1 MVEHSRPVCC
11 EGYSKRW
18 GIKIGVQFCFSGI
31 RRYIK
36 FFWSLFSLIRR
47 IQGVEHSYDRIE
59 VFSDSDPFDSD
70 SWKMFRNNY
79 IDVLFTN
86 GQSFDFDPCEL
97 EPYEDPEKRRELRL
111 NESIL
116 DDITDR
122 TSVDVR
128 DAQTDVN
135 RDEYYEHQLKVII
148 ASANQFSGKSFNLEQ
163 RRRLLE
169 DILDYWEPQIYG
181 HGEIHF
187 NPLKGHEQFC
197 FYMSDSAEF
206 RTPAQMER
214 FLKSMLSVCGPD
226 GIRRD
231 RRLYILEW
239 DDDFHDYRYVSTR
252 EYTDYESWCNFNS
265 HYPYK
270 TFEDLYKIFVP
281 LGDLFGLAAD
291 RVKKYVRDKFE
302 FDAFGHSNPDYKGV
316 RYGNI
321 LDRED

>member
-11 EGYSKRW
+11 EGFSKRW

-31 RRYIK
+31 CRYIK
-36 FFWSLFSLIRR
+36 FFRSLFSLIRR

-59 VFSDSDPFDSD
+59 VFSDSDPFDGD

-181 HGEIHF
+181 HSEIHF
-187 NPLKGHEQFC
+187 NLQKGHERFW

-206 RTPAQMER
+206 RTPA
-214 FLKSMLSVCGPD
+214 
-226 GIRRD
+226 
-231 RRLYILEW
+231 
-239 DDDFHDYRYVSTR
+239 
-252 EYTDYESWCNFNS
+252 
-265 HYPYK
+265 
-270 TFEDLYKIFVP
+270 
-281 LGDLFGLAAD
+281 
-291 RVKKYVRDKFE
+291 
-302 FDAFGHSNPDYKGV
+302 
-316 RYGNI
+316 
-321 LDRED
+321 